1 MAKNIVKKLQNLRRY
16 NQRKAK
22 SSGACGRKVGPEE
35 ESVYTYEERLRAVKA
50 YIASGYRANRTIA
63 QLGYPSHEAL
73 RGWYKE
79 YSEKGDLH
87 RDFIRESQ
95 YTQQQKEE
103 AVAYYYAS
111 GRNLAKTSKALGF
124 ANRDVIRKWVAETL
138 PAEEVD
144 CVIGRAVVKCS
155 EEQKRQA
162 VVEFCARGGSS
173 EKIAN
178 SYGVTH
184 STLYYW
190 KRKLFETGCDDTLAE

>member
-1 MAKNIVKKLQNLRRY
+1 M
-16 NQRKAK
+16 
-22 SSGACGRKVGPEE
+22 
-35 ESVYTYEERLRAVKA
+35 
-50 YIASGYRANRTIA
+50 
-63 QLGYPSHEAL
+63 

-111 GRNLAKTSKALGF
+111 GRNLTKTSKALGF

-144 CVIGRAVVKCS
+144 CVIGRAVVKCT

-190 KRKLFETGCDDTLAE
+190 KRKLFETGCDDTLAEEQKDTPEELVKKNAELEETVVRLQQQLKELEKAVYQKQLEYDVLEKAGEILKKKRALSLRP